1 MRMPLRRREFLAASI
16 AAPLWAAGRPNVI
29 IVLTD
34 DQGYGD
40 FSCHGNPVLQTPH
53 MDRLHAESVR
63 FTDFHSAPM
72 CTPTRG
78 QLMSG
83 QDALRN
89 KATSVTAGRAVLRR
103 DLPTMADIFKASGYR
118 TGIFGKWHLGDA
130 YPYRPMDRGF
140 EEAKYHL
147 GWGLSSAPEFDN
159 DYFNG
164 RYRDKGVVK
173 QFPGYCTDFWFDQ
186 AMGWMR
192 QQKEPF
198 FCYLPTNTP
207 HAPAWVADKYSAPYK
222 KPGVPAAF
230 FGMIAN
236 LDENLGRL
244 EAFLKES
251 GLRENTIVVLMTDNG
266 GTGGAKFYNA
276 GMRAAKTQIYDG
288 GHRVPCFVRW
298 PAGKLRP
305 VGDVDAP
312 AQMQDWLPTLIDLCG
327 LKKPAKA
334 KFDGTSLLPVLRGG
348 ELVDRMMVVQY
359 GQIPKMWDANVIWG
373 RWRLVKGT
381 ELYDFRAD
389 VGETTDLA
397 AEEPAVVAKMRAH
410 YERWWAGV
418 SAGLQEPCPLS
429 IGAPQENPVTLT
441 SSDWWEIY
449 ADNFGHVSTAAGG
462 PTGGAWHVFVE
473 RSGDY
478 EILLSRWPMEQKLAL
493 TAGREEKKM
502 TAGSLQAG
510 RAMPIA
516 GAKLKI
522 AGQQQSVKTT
532 AVDRVASFRVSLKGG
547 TKTELHGWFQ
557 DAAGVDLCGVF
568 YASVKWLKA

>member
-1 MRMPLRRREFLAASI
+1 M
-16 AAPLWAAGRPNVI
+16 I

-40 FSCHGNPVLQTPH
+40 FGCHGNPLLKTPN

-103 DLPTMADIFKASGYR
+103 DLPTMANVFRSNGYR

-140 EEAKYHL
+140 DEAKYHL
-147 GWGLSSAPEFDN
+147 GWGFSAAPEFDN

-173 QFPGYCTDFWFDQ
+173 QFTGYCADFWFNE
-186 AMGWMR
+186 AMSWMR
-192 QQKEPF
+192 QPKEPF

-207 HAPAWVADKYSAPYK
+207 HAPAWVEDKYSAPYK
-222 KPGVPAAF
+222 KPGVPAPF

-244 EAFLKES
+244 ESFLKES

-266 GTGGAKFYNA
+266 GTGGAKFFNA

-305 VGDVDAP
+305 AGDVATP

-334 KFDGTSLLPVLRGG
+334 KFDGASLAATLKGG
-348 ELVDRMMVVQY
+348 ELADRMMVVQY
-359 GQIPKMWDANVIWG
+359 GQIPKKWDSNVIWG

-397 AEEPAVVAKMRAH
+397 AKEPAVVEKMRAH

-418 SAGLQEPCPLS
+418 APGLDEPCPLS

-462 PTGGAWHVFVE
+462 PAGGEWHVLVE
-473 RSGDY
+473 RSGQY
-478 EILLSRWPMEQKLAL
+478 EIQLSRWPFEQKLPL
-493 TAGREEKKM
+493 TAGRAAKRM
-502 TAGSLQAG
+502 TAGTLQEG
-510 RAMPIA
+510 KAMPIA
-516 GAKLKI
+516 GAKLTI
-522 AGQQQSVKTT
+522 AGQAQSIKTAPT
-532 AVDRVASFRVSLKGG
+532 DEAATFRVTLKGG
-547 TKTELHGWFQ
+547 TRTQLHGWFQ
-557 DAAGVDLCGVF
+557 DAAGADLCGVF
-568 YASVKWLKA
+568 YASVRWLKA